1 MQLRT
6 SIMALAALVACAA
19 PAVAQKFD
27 YRLLAT
33 MKTST
38 MEKELNQAG
47 AAGYRFGGAMGGESA
62 AGGKEVIVVMM
73 KNPAEPTIKQRY
85 RLLAT
90 LKTGTLQNELQ
101 QAGDEGFEYCG
112 QTVFEAAFGGHEV
125 VVILGRSED
134 STAGRIQYKLLATK
148 LTSTM
153 EKELREAGD
162 AGFKFLSVVIGKTA
176 FGGKEVVSILQ
187 RTEK

>member
-47 AAGYRFGGAMGGESA
+47 AEGYRFGGAMGGESA
-62 AGGKEVIVVMM
+62 AGGKEVIVSSDRHA
-73 KNPAEPTIKQRY
+73 AECLRPDRREA
-85 RLLAT
+85 RL
-90 LKTGTLQNELQ
+90 
-101 QAGDEGFEYCG
+101 
-112 QTVFEAAFGGHEV
+112 
-125 VVILGRSED
+125 IRIGRS
-134 STAGRIQYKLLATK
+134 AG
-148 LTSTM
+148 
-153 EKELREAGD
+153 AGGD
-162 AGFKFLSVVIGKTA
+162 GVPDC
-176 FGGKEVVSILQ
+176 
-187 RTEK
+187 